1 MQLKKEE
8 NTMKKTYMQPL
19 TKVVKVNAE
28 QMICQ
33 SMQLKGAYNSSTMTI
48 ADKEDDS
55 DSSDDLW

>member
-1 MQLKKEE
+1 
-8 NTMKKTYMQPL
+8 MKKTYMQPL

-33 SMQLKGAYNSSTMTI
+33 SAKLQGTFNSSKMTI

-55 DSSDDLW
+55 DSSDELW

>member
-1 MQLKKEE
+1 
-8 NTMKKTYMQPL
+8 MKKTYMQPL

-33 SMQLKGAYNSSTMTI
+33 SMQLKGSYNSSTMTI